1 MEISKNSNLRPAC
14 CSFTFDKVRNKLR
27 VVVKSCS
34 VAATQRSFCAGYIH
48 KYFGVIMKLSLQLY
62 WDPNYSFHIILQ
74 NNPKSFGAL
83 TRKEMP
89 NGYLRDRVITLPQ
102 SLDLSLHIL
111 FFSIRLVG
119 ATLGFRKLKRSG
131 ISGDL
136 RAIVSKSGLGGYW
149 IYNSDTSLKR
159 RGYSRLSL
167 ILKIRY
173 LFWSVFLSP
182 SFWFKWNEHF
192 WNHWIITLFIN
203 FFQSCRSPHRTSQ
216 RCERF
221 GQAPSAP

>member
-1 MEISKNSNLRPAC
+1 MRPAC
-14 CSFTFDKVRNKLR
+14 CGFTFAKVRNKLR
-27 VVVKSCS
+27 VVIKSCS

-111 FFSIRLVG
+111 FFHTIAWSDFV
-119 ATLGFRKLKRSG
+119 
-131 ISGDL
+131 ISKTETIGKIGWSLGDL
-136 RAIVSKSGLGGYW
+136 RAIVLKSGLGGYW
-149 IYNSDTSLKR
+149 VYNSDTSLKR

-182 SFWFKWNEHF
+182 AFWFKWNEHF

>member
-1 MEISKNSNLRPAC
+1 
-14 CSFTFDKVRNKLR
+14 
-27 VVVKSCS
+27 
-34 VAATQRSFCAGYIH
+34 
-48 KYFGVIMKLSLQLY
+48 
-62 WDPNYSFHIILQ
+62 
-74 NNPKSFGAL
+74 
-83 TRKEMP
+83 MP

-111 FFSIRLVG
+111 FFHTIAWSDFV
-119 ATLGFRKLKRSG
+119 
-131 ISGDL
+131 ISKTETIGKIGWSLGDL
-136 RAIVSKSGLGGYW
+136 RAIVLKSGLGGYW
-149 IYNSDTSLKR
+149 VYNSDTSLKR

-182 SFWFKWNEHF
+182 AFWFKWNEHF